1 MAKLQEIYDSIEK
14 GKEQLTTLEEQL
26 MIAKENNFTDIII
39 SIEKT
44 IANIKKDIEY
54 LKNAFCNL
62 FYATYN
68 VNCNLIEGIIVLDDN
83 EVDDT
88 FRLLKEDL
96 RKYMELFQKEGFNN
110 EKEFSVIT
118 ANHNKLEAY
127 NKKLFDLI
135 LYRNDESSF
144 IREEA
149 DISVISKKYKKY
161 AELEV
166 QYEKFIRA
174 LKFNG
179 EIEISESVID
189 YLIQNTHLLPL
200 VYANARED
208 STKIPG
214 INSLY
219 RKFNCQFHVEK
230 KPSLRVSV
238 NKNYFCCYGCGV
250 EGNQIDY
257 LMEYEKLTYEQAVYL
272 LAEIFMIKIPNN
284 PYNSENNDLILPY
297 QQIITGEYYYQF
309 LNKNYKKVS
318 AIIDNADQIYAPLF
332 AEIERIKNGTY
343 IYDLETLEKT
353 QKYKVDK
360 PLDLKRVPNAIWNP
374 DEL

>member
-1 MAKLQEIYDSIEK
+1 MEKLKEIYDSIEK

-39 SIEKT
+39 SIEET

-83 EVDDT
+83 EVDET

-110 EKEFSVIT
+110 EEEFSVIT

-127 NKKLFDLI
+127 IKKLFDLI

-161 AELEV
+161 AELKV

-189 YLIQNTHLLPL
+189 YLIKNTHLLPL

-219 RKFNCQFHVEK
+219 RKFKCQFHVEK
-230 KPSLRVSV
+230 TPSLRVSV

-284 PYNSENNDLILPY
+284 PYNAENNDLILPY

-332 AEIERIKNGTY
+332 AEIERIKKGAY